1 MKKLIAFVL
10 TAVMLAGTAVSAIAD
25 EAVTDEAV
33 AEPLTIDG
41 MTQVVVTTSDTSH
54 EVDVSNLFDSVPDT
68 ECVITFDAAEETKT
82 FSVYTATKVPEM
94 ISSFATILDGEKGTV
109 VTIEAYGTNDSL
121 LFDWEPLTIEVSSL
135 DTEYAIF
142 SVNDNETA
150 YAFYRFDFTVEY
162 GDYFE
167 IAELALYKVTTDE
180 PAMMYDLGDSIEVG
194 ETPALIPI
202 DEAVAEADV
211 ADETAD
217 VPTFG
222 LFSSF
227 PMPMYKFLPRSA
239 SGR

>member
-10 TAVMLAGTAVSAIAD
+10 TAVMLAGTAAVAYAD
-25 EAVTDEAV
+25 DAVTDEAV
-33 AEPLTIDG
+33 AEPLVIDG
-41 MTQVVVTTSDTSH
+41 MTQVVVTTSDASH
-54 EVDVSNLFDSVPDT
+54 DVDVSNFFDSVQET
-68 ECVITFDAAEETKT
+68 KCVITFDAAEETKT
-82 FSVYTATKVPEM
+82 FSVYTATRVPEA

-121 LFDWEPLTIEVSSL
+121 LFDWDPLAIEVNSL

-150 YAFYRFDFTVEY
+150 YAFYRFDFTLEI
-162 GDYFE
+162 GEYFE

-180 PAMMYDLGDSIEVG
+180 PEMIYDLGDSIEAG

-202 DEAVAEADV
+202 EEAAIADV
-211 ADETAD
+211 DEVEESED

-227 PMPMYKFLPRSA
+227 PMPKYKFLPR
-239 SGR
+239 G